1 LRVGPKKKHIV
12 LSFGFFFSKYE
23 GKWESFRR
31 GKEGKQKKIVIW
43 EVYMEYEVENI
54 QNHQRG
60 KV

>member
-1 LRVGPKKKHIV
+1 VGPKKHIV
-12 LSFGFFFSKYE
+12 LSFGFFPKYE